1 MGLPHVDA
9 VYSTDTSKHRSIP
22 SERVFTDM
30 WLLHVKATEELTQTE
45 FTVCI

>member
-22 SERVFTDM
+22 SGRVFTDM
-30 WLLHVKATEELTQTE
+30 WLLRVKALKESTQTE